1 MLVQFKPVQQRSVQT
16 GSVLGG
22 ARGEEEEEEEAKT
35 TQRVARQPRGVRSSP
50 PGRRDP

>member
-1 MLVQFKPVQQRSVQT
+1 MLVQFKPVQQRSEQT

-22 ARGEEEEEEEAKT
+22 DGGGEEEEAKT